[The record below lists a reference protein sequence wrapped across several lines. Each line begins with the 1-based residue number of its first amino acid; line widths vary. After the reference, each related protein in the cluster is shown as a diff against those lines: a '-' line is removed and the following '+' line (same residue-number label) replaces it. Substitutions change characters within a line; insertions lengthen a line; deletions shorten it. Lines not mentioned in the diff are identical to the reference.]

1 MALPSQPTDTLDSTT
16 DQGVSETTTS
26 TTTGEPTM
34 NLTTF
39 DHDKGCSVLNPEA
52 FPTIINAFHPD
63 YVKTYMPE
71 FLSTIRLE
79 ETQKANGVRSGGK
92 AKASR
97 ESVNKGAFTI
107 SQFPKTKAKVKKVDL
122 KPKDYFTFQ
131 KAGMP
136 KGVK

>member
-1 MALPSQPTDTLDSTT
+1 
-16 DQGVSETTTS
+16 
-26 TTTGEPTM
+26 M

-39 DHDKGCSVLNPEA
+39 DHDKGCSVLNPDA

-71 FLSTIRLE
+71 FLSSIRLE
-79 ETQKANGVRSGGK
+79 ATQKSNGQVNGAK
-92 AKASR
+92 AKATR

-107 SQFPKTKAKVKKVDL
+107 SQFPKTKSKKVDL
-122 KPKDYFTFQ
+122 KVKEFFTYA

>member
-1 MALPSQPTDTLDSTT
+1 MALPPTPTDTLDSTT

-71 FLSTIRLE
+71 FLTDLRLAS
-79 ETQKANGVRSGGK
+79 TQKSNGEKVAKLTPMKMHPIK
-92 AKASR
+92 AAHLHR
-97 ESVNKGAFTI
+97 
-107 SQFPKTKAKVKKVDL
+107 PKLAPTDFFV
-122 KPKDYFTFQ
+122 YQ

>member
-1 MALPSQPTDTLDSTT
+1 
-16 DQGVSETTTS
+16 
-26 TTTGEPTM
+26 M

-71 FLSTIRLE
+71 FLSSIRTE
-79 ETQKANGVRSGGK
+79 ETQKANGIIAGGK
-92 AKASR
+92 AKATR
-97 ESVNKGAFTI
+97 EAVSKGAFTI